1 MNEFSDFLSFRK
13 MVIPIIIQILFWL
26 GVLIAVIFGIVYIVY
41 GVVRS
46 DVTALLYG
54 LLVLILG
61 PLVVRIY
68 CEILILFFR
77 INETLTEISDKIDRL
92 IREYSVKSK
101 A

>member
-1 MNEFSDFLSFRK
+1 MDESSDFLSFRK
-13 MVIPIIIQILFWL
+13 MITPIIIQILFWL
-26 GVLIAVIFGIVYIVY
+26 GVIIAIIFGIVSIVY

-46 DVTALLYG
+46 DIPTLLYG

-77 INETLTEISDKIDRL
+77 INETLTEISNKIDRL
-92 IREYSVKSK
+92 IRE
-101 A
+101 

>member
-1 MNEFSDFLSFRK
+1 MNESSDFLSFRK
-13 MVIPIIIQILFWL
+13 MITPIIIQILFWL
-26 GVLIAVIFGIVYIVY
+26 GVIIAIIFGIVSIVY

-46 DVTALLYG
+46 DVPTLLYG

-77 INETLTEISDKIDRL
+77 INETLTEISNKIDRL
-92 IREYSVKSK
+92 IRE
-101 A
+101 